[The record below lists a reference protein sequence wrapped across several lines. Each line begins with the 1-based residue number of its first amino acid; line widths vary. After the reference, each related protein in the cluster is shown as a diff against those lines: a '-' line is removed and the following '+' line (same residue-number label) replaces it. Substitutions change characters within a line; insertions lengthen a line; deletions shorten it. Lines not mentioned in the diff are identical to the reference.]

1 MTRINVNIRVKELCR
16 EHLLAEHREIKRT
29 PNKVGKGKYVLAGM
43 PAEFCLGTGHE
54 KFFYNKLGY
63 LKTRYEQLYAECIL
77 QGYEVEYYGNA
88 WDDVP
93 AHLMNSYQPTLK
105 DRHLLVERIN
115 ERIDDMQQKHFAKG
129 RIDNVTRLEKYRL
142 KK

>member
-29 PNKVGKGKYVLAGM
+29 PNKVGKGKFSLDGM
-43 PAEFCLGTGHE
+43 PTEFCLGTGHE

-63 LKTRYEQLYAECIL
+63 LKTRYEKLYAECIL
-77 QGYEVEYYGNA
+77 QGYDVEYYGAA

-93 AHLMNSYQPTLK
+93 KSLMGNYEPTLR
-105 DRHLLVERIN
+105 DRGLLVERIN
-115 ERIDDMQQKHFAKG
+115 ERIDSMQVKHLAKG
-129 RIDNVTRLEKYRL
+129 RIENVDRLEKFRL
-142 KK
+142 IK